1 MFGINNQGSLF
12 EINIFTHVVPN
23 LDFVTVHEYKR
34 RNFTFLSLPHKGNNS
49 HSYSFEAI
57 CIALWHRQMTI

>member
-12 EINIFTHVVPN
+12 ERNIFTHVVPN

-34 RNFTFLSLPHKGNNS
+34 RNFTFLSLPHNNS
-49 HSYSFEAI
+49 SKETTVILTLLKPYV
-57 CIALWHRQMTI
+57 